1 MLIWKFFFQRLF
13 AITGT
18 PKRIRDKEI
27 RITTKIKTEIEMIT
41 VILLIAFAIVF
52 GTLFAQKKLNLV
64 EKLPNGDLKLN
75 YKPLVF
81 AALTLIVI
89 VLQPYSLKKVEA
101 GYKGLAVNLI
111 GDSRGASAIKEVSG
125 LVLFNSYTQE
135 LHEVALDQRNIVYP
149 KSTIIAKGGFPCD
162 IHPTFNYSVKEHT
175 AADMFTNLRS
185 TFKRG
190 GLEAIEQGWLQT
202 AILGAV
208 NDVAN
213 RFVIDDIFNNRQQ
226 FEAAIVVEANN
237 RVGKWFTISQLKT
250 NIQPPGSIVSSINAK
265 AKAVQ
270 DAITSESQAK
280 AATADAQRKIAIAK
294 GDSATVVIKASA
306 EALSL
311 EIKQKKLSPIY
322 IEYMRAQRWD
332 GKLPTTV
339 LGNGGSSIINLK

>member
-1 MLIWKFFFQRLF
+1 MV
-13 AITGT
+13 
-18 PKRIRDKEI
+18 
-27 RITTKIKTEIEMIT
+27 TT
-41 VILLIAFAIVF
+41 ILLIIFVVVF
-52 GTLFAQKKLNLV
+52 GALFAQKKLTLIETLPDGNL
-64 EKLPNGDLKLN
+64 KFH
-75 YKPLVF
+75 YKPVVAAVVF
-81 AALTLIVI
+81 LLLIL
-89 VLQPYSLKKVEA
+89 LQPYSLKKVEA

-111 GDSRGASAIKEVSG
+111 GDTRGASAIKEVSG

-162 IHPTFNYSVKEHT
+162 IHPTFNYSVKEHA

-226 FEAAIVVEANN
+226 FEAAIVVEANK
-237 RVGKWFTISQLKT
+237 RVGKWFFISQLKT

-322 IEYMRAQRWD
+322 IEYMKAQRWD
-332 GKLPTTV
+332 GKLSNTV
-339 LGNGGSSIINLK
+339 VGGANGTLVNLK